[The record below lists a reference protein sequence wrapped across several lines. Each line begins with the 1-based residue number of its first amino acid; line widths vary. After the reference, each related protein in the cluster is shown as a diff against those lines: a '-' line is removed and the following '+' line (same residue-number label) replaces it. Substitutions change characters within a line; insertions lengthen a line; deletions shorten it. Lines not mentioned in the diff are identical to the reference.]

1 MNETYM
7 LFRIDKIIVHSFGLF
22 VNFMFINF
30 IQLVNVCFFDNYS
43 LTLAYLFFFS
53 TMVWNL
59 IPILN
64 SDGYKIMLAA
74 LSFDEFNNFTKNHW
88 IILISQIIGITIAL
102 NTLIHWIIYWSKYF
116 YP

>member
-1 MNETYM
+1 M
-7 LFRIDKIIVHSFGLF
+7 LSRIDKIIVHSFGLF

-74 LSFDEFNNFTKNHW
+74 LSLDEFNNFTKKPLDNSNISNHW
-88 IILISQIIGITIAL
+88 YYNCFKYT
-102 NTLIHWIIYWSKYF
+102 NTLDHLLE
-116 YP
+116 